1 LEERKVRKV
10 PGVGL
15 RVYKTIMR
23 TVEINKACL
32 IAFDDKRYILDD
44 GVTTLAYGHKDIH
57 T

>member
-10 PGVGL
+10 PGVGF

-44 GVTTLAYGHKDIH
+44 GMTTLAYGHKDIH